1 MGFNYPNLKHDTE
14 LGDRNCPK
22 IGSSELL
29 LLLVLTYSLCVS
41 PQMQIS
47 WLGQQKLE
55 DLNRKDRTGM
65 NYMKGRSGVR
75 HAV

>member
-1 MGFNYPNLKHDTE
+1 MSSICPMADLFN
-14 LGDRNCPK
+14 
-22 IGSSELL
+22 LL
-29 LLLVLTYSLCVS
+29 S

-55 DLNRKDRTGM
+55 DLSRKDRTGM

>member
-1 MGFNYPNLKHDTE
+1 MY
-14 LGDRNCPK
+14 
-22 IGSSELL
+22 S
-29 LLLVLTYSLCVS
+29 YSLS

-47 WLGQQKLE
+47 WLGQPKLE

-65 NYMKGRSGVR
+65 NYMKVRTGVR